1 MENNSK
7 KLAVLIDA
15 DNASLTSISVVL
27 EEVAKY
33 GIASVKRIYGD
44 WSNPALKGWYEV
56 SLKFGM
62 TPIQQYAYTVAKNAT
77 DIAMVI
83 DAMELLYTGTFD
95 GFCIISS
102 DSDFT
107 PLALKIREK
116 GLFVHGF
123 GKSSTPIS
131 FVSACDRFIDVK
143 NLVVG
148 EATDLKDNVS
158 EQVIQGQISIDK
170 DILALILKTIRDKA
184 DENGWANLLTVHQ
197 YISVVKPD
205 FDSRNYKRA
214 KFSGLIKSLELFE
227 IKEVKSQLLV
237 RKRTFKI
244 IIKLTQEALKT
255 ISNKNN
261 WVEMKNVVD
270 VIKKLE
276 PNLNIETYGFDSLE
290 EAIRSI
296 NGGWVEFDDNKVKLG
311 KLIS

>member
-1 MENNSK
+1 MESNSK

-15 DNASLTSISVVL
+15 DNTSVTSVSTVL

-33 GIASVKRIYGD
+33 GIASVKRVYGD
-44 WSNPALKGWYEV
+44 WSNPALKGWYEI
-56 SLKFGM
+56 SLKYGM

-95 GFCIISS
+95 GFCLVSS

-123 GKSSTPIS
+123 GKGSTPIS
-131 FVSACDRFIDVK
+131 FISACDKFIDVK
-143 NLVVG
+143 NLIEG
-148 EATDLKDNVS
+148 EAIDIKGNTN
-158 EQVIQGQISIDK
+158 EQVTQGQISIDK
-170 DILALILKTIRDKA
+170 DILVLILKTIRDKA
-184 DENGWANLLTVHQ
+184 DDDGWANLLTVHQ
-197 YISVVKPD
+197 YISAVKPD

-237 RKRTFKI
+237 RKRTFKV
-244 IIKLTQEALKT
+244 IIKLTQDALK
-255 ISNKNN
+255 INSDKNH
-261 WVEMKNVVD
+261 WVEIKNIVET
-270 VIKKLE
+270 IQKLE
-276 PNLNIETYGFDSLE
+276 PHLNIESYNFESLE
-290 EAIRSI
+290 LAIRSI
-296 NGGWVEFDDNKVKLG
+296 SGGWVEFDGSKVKLG